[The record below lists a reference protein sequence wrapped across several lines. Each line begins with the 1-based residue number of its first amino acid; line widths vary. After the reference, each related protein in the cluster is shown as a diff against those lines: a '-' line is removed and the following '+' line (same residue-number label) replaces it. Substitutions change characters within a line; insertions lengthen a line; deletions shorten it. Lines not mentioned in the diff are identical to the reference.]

1 MTAHWQ
7 QLLDEM
13 LTPGAPT
20 RGLELMGEAW
30 SGKTRRLDELTR
42 RATGTGWQV
51 GRSRPDR
58 LQHSAPFGLFLDAL
72 DDLVTEAG
80 PRLRERLT
88 EDEQQRLAVLFPS
101 MSHLAP
107 GDRPDRD
114 LYRECRAVRSLVGHL
129 ADDCGLL
136 IVLDDLHRADAD
148 SLDLLGYLLE
158 RPLTAPVMIAVAHRP
173 RQLGYRTRAVLAE
186 AAARGLTRRVEL
198 GGCEDAEL
206 AALVP
211 DGLDDGARRSLLRR
225 SGGNPGLLLALA
237 EMEPAS
243 PSGLPSVPA
252 QPSAR
257 AAAAALDDFQLLG
270 PAGRAMVG
278 AAAVLGDT
286 FGLRIAVEVSQLDE
300 AEARTGLDEALAEDL
315 VRPVGDGPDF
325 RFRDPVVRAV
335 AYHSA
340 GRGWRSGAHARAAAA
355 LRIHQGPAELR
366 AQQLLHTVEVADDD
380 DVQALV
386 DAAEDTVFHDP
397 GAALRWAR
405 HALRP
410 VVTADPLLRAR
421 AQSVQGRAL
430 LHEAEFEESA
440 AAFQR
445 LLAPGAGLP
454 VALRAEV
461 VSSYAQVQRMLGRHE
476 AARELLR
483 EEIARSDAAGADAG
497 AAAGAVAGAALCGSA
512 CAAHCD
518 RAAAADPGS
527 VSRCG
532 RLRLAMTALV
542 LEAGGQWGSAD
553 RAALTVLADAAGHP
567 AHPTALVALA
577 ATEAQFGRSSDA
589 AEHTVRAAELI
600 DSLADED
607 LAAHLEAVQ
616 WLVGAELFLGRTRE
630 AEAHAERATA
640 LARRFGQ
647 RHLLAGL
654 LAGLGHTRLRLG
666 LLPEALACA
675 DEAEEA
681 SLASGSSRPPAHVT
695 VLREELDLLHGIVR
709 PATPVPEAP
718 QPMLP
723 ELSGRERE
731 ISVLVSRGHTNQRI
745 AHFLELSPKTV
756 ETYLARI
763 FKKLG
768 VCSRAEVAAM
778 VGRAAPQP
786 QPHPQPHP
794 QAQTQPQPHETVPSG
809 RPVR

>member
-20 RGLELMGEAW
+20 RGLELLGEAW

-42 RATGTGWQV
+42 RATDTGWHV

-101 MSHLAP
+101 MSHLAT
-107 GDRPDRD
+107 GDRPARD

-129 ADDCGLL
+129 ADAGGLL

-158 RPLTAPVMIAVAHRP
+158 RPLTAPVLIAVAHRP

-206 AALVP
+206 AALLP
-211 DGLDDGARRSLLRR
+211 DGLDDGAARSLLRR

-237 EMEPAS
+237 EMEPEG
-243 PSGLPSVPA
+243 PCGVPSVPA

-257 AAAAALDDFQLLG
+257 VAAAALDDFQLLG

-286 FGLRIAVEVSQLDE
+286 FGLRIALEVSQLDE

-386 DAAEDTVFHDP
+386 EAAEDTVLHDP

-410 VVTADPLLRAR
+410 VVTADPLLKARAR
-421 AQSVQGRAL
+421 SVQGRAL

-445 LLAPGAGLP
+445 LLAPGAELP
-454 VALRAEV
+454 AALRAEV
-461 VSSYAQVQRMLGRHE
+461 VSSYAQVQRLLGRHE

-483 EEIARSDAAGADAG
+483 GEIARTDAAGAGSGAGAG
-497 AAAGAVAGAALCGSA
+497 AAPCGSA

-527 VSRCG
+527 AARCG

-542 LEAGGQWGSAD
+542 LEAGGQWSSAD
-553 RAALTVLADAAGHP
+553 RAALTALAEAAGHP

-589 AEHTVRAAELI
+589 AEHTERAAELI

-630 AEAHAERATA
+630 AEGHAERATA

-654 LAGLGHTRLRLG
+654 LCGLGHTRLRLG

-681 SLASGSSRPPAHVT
+681 SRATGSSRLPAHVAQ
-695 VLREELDLLHGIVR
+695 LREELDLLHGIVR
-709 PATPVPEAP
+709 PAASVPEEA

-778 VGRAAPQP
+778 VGRAAPQAP
-786 QPHPQPHP
+786 
-794 QAQTQPQPHETVPSG
+794 ETVPSG